1 MNDLS
6 AELKHKLVEVLD
18 LHDVDPASI
27 LDDDPLFGEQG
38 LGLDSIDVLELVVM
52 IEQDYGV
59 KIDNKELGEEVLVS
73 IRTLAD
79 YLQSRTSEH
88 QKHAT

>member
-1 MNDLS
+1 MNDLR

-18 LHDVDPASI
+18 LHDVDPTSI
-27 LDDDPLFGEQG
+27 LDEDPLFGEQG

-59 KIDNKELGEEVLVS
+59 KIDSKELGEEVLVS

-79 YLQSRTSEH
+79 YLQSRVAGRT
-88 QKHAT
+88 